1 MYDKSGGIAC
11 SVDFE
16 KFAGAYGGTYLR
28 DPDTPNLDQIV
39 EFAERRLQEVHAVNI
54 AGSATLP
61 RFEGHIL
68 ASRLMNAVVGQAG
81 DAYAYGLFGGMIAD
95 YYASAKTLG
104 QGDDASL
111 LFEFAIDFT
120 VAHEI
125 NHVTHGHVGLGE
137 AEFGVAARDELGASG
152 FSLLDERTMEM
163 DTDCAAVAFI
173 FMNASGANLVK
184 ARGTEA
190 PTLTFSENPPLPLL
204 AAVELVGKTLAVC
217 FDQMERGEEK
227 LKREPDNRTHPVT
240 ITRLF
245 YCQALLASLLSLAP
259 ALTEEMQRSAAT
271 TLVDATKTALDL
283 LGDTGGLAG
292 GAAEREAFALAQY
305 ESLRDNWVQLQPKL
319 APHAFVELA
328 PAQPYEPAPPF

>member
-16 KFAGAYGGTYLR
+16 KFAGPYGGTYLS
-28 DPDTPNLDQIV
+28 DPDKPNLDRIA
-39 EFAERRLQEVHAVNI
+39 EFAERRLQEVHAVNM

-68 ASRLMNAVVGQAG
+68 ASQLMNAVVGKAG
-81 DAYAYGLFGGMIAD
+81 GTYVYGLFAGMIAD
-95 YYASAKTLG
+95 YYASATTLD
-104 QGDDASL
+104 QGDEASL
-111 LFEFAIDFT
+111 LLEFAIDFT

-137 AEFGVAARDELGASG
+137 AEFGAAARDELGASG
-152 FSLLDERTMEM
+152 FSLLDDRTMEM

-173 FMNASGANLVK
+173 FMSASGANLAK
-184 ARGTEA
+184 ASGADA
-190 PTLTFSENPPLPLL
+190 PTLTFPANSPRPLL

-217 FDQMERGEEK
+217 FDQMERGEAT
-227 LKREPDNRTHPVT
+227 LKRQPDDRTHPVT

-259 ALTEEMQRSAAT
+259 ALTREMRHGAAT
-271 TLVDATKTALDL
+271 TLVDATKAALDV
-283 LGDTGGLAG
+283 LGNTGGLAG

-305 ESLRDNWVQLQPKL
+305 EALRDNWVHLQPKL

-328 PAQPYEPAPPF
+328 PARLYEPALPS